1 MRSKQESLLFD
12 DWMCRLA
19 SQSIALICRIDARDA
34 RALMA
39 AFFTRLGALRLQS
52 VLQMTERRQ
61 HWQTHLDTKAIPGEC
76 AY

>member
-1 MRSKQESLLFD
+1 MRSTQEPLLFD
-12 DWMCRLA
+12 DRVCMLA
-19 SQSIALICRIDARDA
+19 SQSTALICRIDARDA

-39 AFFTRLGALRLQS
+39 ALFTRLGALWLQS

-61 HWQTHLDTKAIPGEC
+61 HRQTHLDTKAIPGEC